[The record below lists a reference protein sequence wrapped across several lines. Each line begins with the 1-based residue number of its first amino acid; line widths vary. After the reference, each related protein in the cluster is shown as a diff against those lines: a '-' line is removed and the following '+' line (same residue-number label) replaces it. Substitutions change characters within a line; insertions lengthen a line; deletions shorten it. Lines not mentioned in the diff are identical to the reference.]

1 MERFK
6 VLEKEMKIKAFS
18 KEGLNQAT
26 KLDPKMKEKIDCEES
41 FDILVESLFG
51 DMIEKKN
58 SDQKK
63 EILKDVEIQTSYT
76 KKEILRSSNKL
87 SGDIYRLEDFI
98 KNDIELEDVAKRIKK
113 IDNKSQDLLKAIDEY
128 SADTKNN
135 LSELKSSFEV
145 INSKNTNDI
154 SEILKKYNQELI
166 KNDELL
172 TSLLQ
177 SSDLSHKSLAEE
189 TMQAISDVSQLLNNN
204 FNTLLNNIDENRQ
217 FADDAYQKFIEVFQ
231 REKEVLLEHSSYL
244 EKSFSEKNDYNI
256 SRLSG
261 EISTINKLVC
271 SRYDSLLQK
280 IDENSQKIDKK
291 FTLTNEAI
299 ESQYKELNSSLKST
313 IDNSLIKSNNNY
325 EIVQKRLDKISLS
338 TKILIILN
346 CLILIAIVFITYS
359 A

>member
-1 MERFK
+1 
-6 VLEKEMKIKAFS
+6 
-18 KEGLNQAT
+18 
-26 KLDPKMKEKIDCEES
+26 MKEKIDCEES

-87 SGDIYRLEDFI
+87 SVDIYRLEDFI
-98 KNDIELEDVAKRIKK
+98 KNDIELEEVAKRIKK

-204 FNTLLNNIDENRQ
+204 FKNTLLNNIDENRQ

-280 IDENSQKIDKK
+280 IDE
-291 FTLTNEAI
+291 
-299 ESQYKELNSSLKST
+299 
-313 IDNSLIKSNNNY
+313 
-325 EIVQKRLDKISLS
+325 R
-338 TKILIILN
+338 
-346 CLILIAIVFITYS
+346 
-359 A
+359 